1 MGGHATVGRRDAEVR
16 MMTKMRM
23 GTMWLKGLLTV
34 AVAVVAMGGAGY
46 VRLFVL
52 QESAMDFAAVPY
64 KNISDR
70 SCQDGGDE
78 NRELGLRDQ

>member
-1 MGGHATVGRRDAEVR
+1 MGDHATVGRRDAEVR

-23 GTMWLKGLLTV
+23 GTMWLMGLLT
-34 AVAVVAMGGAGY
+34 VAVVAMGGVGY

-52 QESAMDFAAVPY
+52 QESALDFAAVPY

-78 NRELGLRDQ
+78 NRELGLCDQ